1 MHQRQRAIHG
11 GRMAPERGR
20 RGQQTTA
27 ISGALA
33 LLTPIVL
40 ARNTRRTGSDV
51 APLKRDSVGI
61 EDGWLRRI
69 RPAHFWRINFRERFR
84 CSVERYAAVE
94 VERAVGRSAAKRGQ

>member
-1 MHQRQRAIHG
+1 MHQLQSAIHG

-20 RGQQTTA
+20 RGQQATA

-40 ARNTRRTGSDV
+40 ARNTRRTGRDV
-51 APLKRDSVGI
+51 APLKRDGVGI

-69 RPAHFWRINFRERFR
+69 RPAHFLRINFRERFR